1 MIWLSVIPEHPSPEG
16 LCKDRPSHVPVP
28 PPPTGSRAA
37 LGRPKPRS
45 SALFTSGNVLSL
57 CRDASAS
64 FRELCVSP
72 SFR

>member
-16 LCKDRPSHVPVP
+16 LCKDRPPPVP
-28 PPPTGSRAA
+28 FPDNIAA
-37 LGRPKPRS
+37 LGRPKLRS